1 MKSIKPPSRIRDLK
15 ERDLCVARN
24 TSELYPEL
32 DKGWLKYLGETF
44 FQSESTT
51 RDFHIGIPDFDT
63 RHIMYLTWVASIL
76 LCCGRGNYLTAREM
90 LQQALAELEV
100 EMLEEASA

>member
-1 MKSIKPPSRIRDLK
+1 MKSIKPLGTIKNLK
-15 ERDLCVARN
+15 ERDLIVAKK
-24 TSELYPEL
+24 TSELCPQL
-32 DKGWLKYLGETF
+32 DKDWLNYLGETF

-63 RHIMYLTWVASIL
+63 RHIMYLTWLASIL
-76 LCCGRGNYLTAREM
+76 LCCGRGNYLSAHEI
-90 LQQALAELEV
+90 LQQAIAELEV